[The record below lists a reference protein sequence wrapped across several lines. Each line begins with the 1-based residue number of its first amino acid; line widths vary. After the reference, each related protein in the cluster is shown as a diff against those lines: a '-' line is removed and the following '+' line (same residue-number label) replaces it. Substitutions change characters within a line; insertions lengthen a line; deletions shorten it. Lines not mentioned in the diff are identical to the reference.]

1 MDAHSSIGNE
11 NIESESD
18 RIMREQGEALKA
30 KKKQP
35 KVLK

>member
-1 MDAHSSIGNE
+1 MNTNSSIGNE
-11 NIESESD
+11 NVESESD